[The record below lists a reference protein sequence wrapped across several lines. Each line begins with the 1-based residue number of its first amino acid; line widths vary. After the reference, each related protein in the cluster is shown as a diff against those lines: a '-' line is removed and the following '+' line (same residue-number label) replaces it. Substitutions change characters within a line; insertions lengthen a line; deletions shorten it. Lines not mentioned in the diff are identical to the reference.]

1 MQGEDKIIR
10 RLSELRATQ
19 PADATLRNL
28 ISTLQAKLELSA
40 RLPVLV
46 FEAEE
51 DGDHD
56 CARLFRSL
64 VVSEKQ
70 QIAALLEGLKK
81 HLDAQSQQQPPA
93 AASVGP
99 PSPPA

>member
-1 MQGEDKIIR
+1 MIR

-28 ISTLQAKLELSA
+28 IGILQTKLELSA

-51 DGDHD
+51 DGDD
-56 CARLFRSL
+56 ECARLFRSL
-64 VVSEKQ
+64 VISEKQ
-70 QIAALLEGLKK
+70 QIAALLEGLRT
-81 HLDAQSQQQPPA
+81 HLDAQLKHPPT
-93 AASVGP
+93 AS
-99 PSPPA
+99 PAGTTSEPA

>member
-1 MQGEDKIIR
+1 MPAAPFWRPPG
-10 RLSELRATQ
+10 ACQ
-19 PADATLRNL
+19 PADTTLRNL
-28 ISTLQAKLELSA
+28 IEILQTKLELSA

-64 VVSEKQ
+64 VMSEKQ
-70 QIAALLEGLKK
+70 EIAALVEGLRT
-81 HLDAQSQQQPPA
+81 HLETRRGEVPA
-93 AASVGP
+93 ASPTGTTGP
-99 PSPPA
+99 QA

>member
-1 MQGEDKIIR
+1 MQSEDSITR

-19 PADATLRNL
+19 PANATLRSL
-28 ISTLQAKLELSA
+28 IEILQAKLELSA

-51 DGDHD
+51 DGEDE

-64 VVSEKQ
+64 VDSERQ
-70 QIAALLEGLKK
+70 QIAALLEGLRT
-81 HLDAQSQQQPPA
+81 HLDVLQQRPSPSSA
-93 AASVGP
+93 GAASP
-99 PSPPA
+99 PG